1 MKCCQMK
8 GKTNYC
14 FYFYVFTMYIF
25 SETVFFLFRIS
36 YIWYSALGFLIT
48 VIVGLIASFI
58 FGKQDP
64 KDLDWNL
71 LSPPVRKLLLSF
83 SDKNKQRLNIP
94 LKLRPKNSQNV
105 AFIGVLNMGL
115 DINEENKA
123 KEITKDFGMNKEKI
137 RKISAP
143 SSFVVTN

>member
-1 MKCCQMK
+1 MK
-8 GKTNYC
+8 GKANYC
-14 FYFYVFTMYIF
+14 FYFYVFSLYIF

-48 VIVGLIASFI
+48 VIVGLVASFI

-115 DINEENKA
+115 DINEESKT

-137 RKISAP
+137 RKISAS

>member
-1 MKCCQMK
+1 
-8 GKTNYC
+8 
-14 FYFYVFTMYIF
+14 MYIF

>member
-1 MKCCQMK
+1 MK
-8 GKTNYC
+8 GKANYC

-115 DINEENKA
+115 DINEESKA

>member
-1 MKCCQMK
+1 MK